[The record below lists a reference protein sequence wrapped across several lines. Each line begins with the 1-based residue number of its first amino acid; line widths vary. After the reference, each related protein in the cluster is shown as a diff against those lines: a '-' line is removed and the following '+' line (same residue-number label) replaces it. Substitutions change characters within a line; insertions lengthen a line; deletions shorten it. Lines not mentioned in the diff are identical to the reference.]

1 MNLKRMKGQSA
12 LEYLMTYGWALI
24 VIVVVIA
31 ALVVLV
37 PKPAPSCTGF
47 QKLTITNQNLTT
59 TGLQITVLNQTGR
72 SLTNVDFNANFGTQG
87 TASSTGNTFSVGE
100 TKTISFNTPLSGQV
114 KADLTVSYNDG
125 QFVKTET
132 GSCSGSL

>member
-1 MNLKRMKGQSA
+1 MQRGQSA

-59 TGLQITVLNQTGR
+59 SGLQITVLNGTGK
-72 SLTNVDFNANFGTQG
+72 SLSNVDFNADFGTQG
-87 TASSTGNTFSVGE
+87 TATSTGNSFTVGE

-114 KADLTVSYNDG
+114 KASLTVSYDDG
-125 QFVKTET
+125 EFTKKENGTCT
-132 GSCSGSL
+132 GSL